1 MGRYRL
7 EIEIADFDGQM
18 LCEHGCIDA
27 GSRPDTWWPAD
38 REGGGD
44 DRDMPEIT

>member
-18 LCEHGCIDA
+18 LCEHGRLDA
-27 GSRPDTWWPAD
+27 AGL
-38 REGGGD
+38 
-44 DRDMPEIT
+44 PEIT